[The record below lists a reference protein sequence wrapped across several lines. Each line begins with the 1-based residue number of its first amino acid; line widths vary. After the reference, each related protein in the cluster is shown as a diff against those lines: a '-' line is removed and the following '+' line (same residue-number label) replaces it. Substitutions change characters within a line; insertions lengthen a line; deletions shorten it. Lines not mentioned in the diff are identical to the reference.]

1 VVRLLTGTVDF
12 FLFSSMSRA
21 ALGLTEC
28 HVEWKSA
35 VRSPQVKL
43 PGRQSDHS
51 SPSGSDVGVE
61 CTKPEHP
68 HMLSRL
74 GDEEFYFCLVMLLD

>member
-1 VVRLLTGTVDF
+1 MVRLLTGTVDF

-43 PGRQSDHS
+43 PGRLTTHLHQVPTLGLSVLNLNTHICFHDLGMKS
-51 SPSGSDVGVE
+51 SIFV
-61 CTKPEHP
+61 
-68 HMLSRL
+68 
-74 GDEEFYFCLVMLLD
+74 